1 MPEEKEK
8 TKKEEKEEKKEEGE
22 KKEEKGEEPQEPLRV
37 PEPTPPKIPQP
48 EKVRTSNLED
58 DLDLFGTVTTTSTD
72 LSTPPKSNLERI
84 KVYVSGTTYRLYVW
98 DNVNKTW
105 RYVNLT

>member
-1 MPEEKEK
+1 MPKEK
-8 TKKEEKEEKKEEGE
+8 KEEKKEEE
-22 KKEEKGEEPQEPLRV
+22 LEEPLRV
-37 PEPTPPKIPQP
+37 QEPTPIEIPKPGKI
-48 EKVRTSNLED
+48 KSSNIED
-58 DLDLFGTVTTTSTD
+58 DLGLFETLTTTSTD
-72 LSTPPKSNLERI
+72 LSAPPKSSLERI